1 MLFFT
6 SLLISPLPPT
16 ACLLFGYLQL
26 CTEKAVKVFY
36 GSTYFWTLLWCP
48 QQPAALQRRPAPGG
62 HPSPGTSAPPA
73 RAGGSQPGRP
83 PCPRGPP
90 HLGAPQP
97 PQRARSRRPAGRG
110 TAPVPA
116 QSPPCRGAGPA
127 ASTPGRAPCGAPGL
141 WWKRL
146 RSRVRPARWR
156 RRPAQLRAWGCRWR
170 AEPGHGV
177 FKGSGTALGSLMGV
191 GSLQGCGEGLLG
203 EVCGWCRLSGG

>member
-1 MLFFT
+1 MQNYGIFHFPFNFT
-6 SLLISPLPPT
+6 ASSHCMFALRLPSALYRKSGESLLWFY
-16 ACLLFGYLQL
+16 LLLNF
-26 CTEKAVKVFY
+26 
-36 GSTYFWTLLWCP
+36 TLVP
-48 QQPAALQRRPAPGG
+48 PAAR
-62 HPSPGTSAPPA
+62 SPPA
-73 RAGGSQPGRP
+73 APCPRGPPFTQDLRAACPGRGLSSGRP

-127 ASTPGRAPCGAPGL
+127 ASAPGRAPCEAPGL

-177 FKGSGTALGSLMGV
+177 FKGSGAAPAS
-191 GSLQGCGEGLLG
+191 
-203 EVCGWCRLSGG
+203 